1 MTSLPGTA
9 VVERYGEGLAA
20 GTSFKGVVIC
30 LTPLVVMLAG
40 VFMAPDALA
49 SPLDEFKA
57 RYEDGTFLAH
67 EPDYAAL
74 YSRSTDRTIEI
85 AHAQQFDGRI
95 DAWYYTGML
104 LDGQPYEQR
113 GVMSL
118 YIEDDK
124 VVREE
129 HAVIESAAGVDL
141 AMAGQA
147 ADIGTTAAALGIGF
161 AEGNPA
167 VAGLIGTPVGIVAA
181 IGLKLGAVQYANSRG
196 LAECVTTRSLLGS
209 MGWGA
214 GAWNVGM
221 VAAGPVA
228 AVVLGITSVYVAW
241 NRIAADS
248 PARCITAVDTR
259 G

>member
-1 MTSLPGTA
+1 MTSILYTSGI
-9 VVERYGEGLAA
+9 ERDAREQSA
-20 GTSFKGVVIC
+20 GTFSNGATAC
-30 LTPLVVMLAG
+30 LVALIVMLAG
-40 VFMAPDALA
+40 ALPAADAIA
-49 SPLDEFKA
+49 TPLDEFKA

-85 AHAQQFDGRI
+85 THVQQFDGRI
-95 DAWYYTGML
+95 DAWYSTAML
-104 LDGQPYEQR
+104 YDGQPYEQR

-118 YIEDDK
+118 YIEDGK

-129 HAVIESAAGVDL
+129 HAAIESEAVIDL

-147 ADIGTTAAALGIGF
+147 ADIGTTAAALGMGF

-167 VAGLIGTPVGIVAA
+167 VAALIGTPAGIVTVV
-181 IGLKLGAVQYANSRG
+181 GLKLGAVQYANSRG
-196 LAECVTTRSLLGS
+196 LAECVTARSLLGS
-209 MGWGA
+209 IGWGA

-228 AVVLGITSVYVAW
+228 AVVLGITSAYVAW
-241 NRIAADS
+241 NRVAAES
-248 PARCITAVDTR
+248 PTRCITAV
-259 G
+259 